1 MAYSVRKTYWAP
13 GGEGLGGGGGVDG
26 PPSTVTPDDGAITQP
41 PVEPG
46 GGTGT
51 TPPSNGNNAADTAL
65 QTAVD
70 YGNMSV
76 MYYKINLESTKTN
89 MYGEALEKWYYPP
102 LETKCLIT
110 REAIT
115 NNDDEF
121 GVTITN
127 TITVSIPRITLD
139 GYQFLPEVGDILM
152 DREKMYEVN
161 SIDQNFITLP
171 GGAGQSQSNGT
182 AGVTI
187 IFVLS
192 CYLTRLTK
200 LNLIEYYQ

>member
-1 MAYSVRKTYWAP
+1 MAYSIRKTYWAP
-13 GGEGLGGGGGVDG
+13 GGEGLGGGGGIDG
-26 PPSTVTPDDGAITQP
+26 PSSTATPDDGTPATP
-41 PVEPG
+41 PIDQG
-46 GGTGT
+46 GGTE
-51 TPPSNGNNAADTAL
+51 TPSGGGAGPADTAL

-70 YGNMSV
+70 YSNMSV

-102 LETKCLIT
+102 LQTKCLIT
-110 REAIT
+110 RDAIT
-115 NNDDEF
+115 NSDDEF
-121 GVTITN
+121 GVTVAN

-171 GGAGQSQSNGT
+171 GGSGQAQSNGT
-182 AGVTI
+182 AGVTV

>member
-1 MAYSVRKTYWAP
+1 MAYSIRKIFIYDGDC
-13 GGEGLGGGGGVDG
+13 GGVGGGNCDDNNNNISGDTNNTTTALEGNS
-26 PPSTVTPDDGAITQP
+26 PPINDDNP
-41 PVEPG
+41 
-46 GGTGT
+46 
-51 TPPSNGNNAADTAL
+51 ADVAL

-70 YGNMSV
+70 YGNMRV
-76 MYYKINLESTKTN
+76 MYYKINLENTKTN

-102 LETKCLIT
+102 LQTKCLIT
-110 REAIT
+110 RDDIK
-115 NNDDEF
+115 NSDDEF
-121 GVTITN
+121 GVTVAN
-127 TITVSIPRITLD
+127 TITVSIPRIIID
-139 GYQFLPEVGDILM
+139 GYQFLPEVGDIVM

-171 GGAGQSQSNGT
+171 GGAGQTQSNGT
-182 AGVTI
+182 AGVTV

>member
-1 MAYSVRKTYWAP
+1 MAYSIRKTYWAP
-13 GGEGLGGGGGVDG
+13 GGEGLGGGGNEYSSPPTATPNDG
-26 PPSTVTPDDGAITQP
+26 TTTQP
-41 PVEPG
+41 PADPG

-51 TPPSNGNNAADTAL
+51 PSGGGAGPADVAL

-102 LETKCLIT
+102 LQTKCLIT

-115 NNDDEF
+115 NSDDEF
-121 GVTITN
+121 GVTVAN

-139 GYQFLPEVGDILM
+139 AYQFIPEVGDVLM

-171 GGAGQSQSNGT
+171 GGADQSQSNGT
-182 AGVTI
+182 AGVTVV
-187 IFVLS
+187 FVLS